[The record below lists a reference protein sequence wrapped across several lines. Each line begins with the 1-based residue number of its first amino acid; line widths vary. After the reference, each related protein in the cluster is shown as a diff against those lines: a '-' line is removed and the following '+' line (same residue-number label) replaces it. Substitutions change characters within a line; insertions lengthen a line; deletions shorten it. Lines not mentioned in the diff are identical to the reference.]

1 MKPETLALIIT
12 LVGLLIGSNGV
23 TMWRTEKILKTSQS
37 EQAKAMA
44 LQAQAT
50 AHSENVDAAAQIS
63 TTVLALLAPLQ
74 TQINDYEVKLRDAV
88 TYIAD
93 LRSDMT
99 KSGVKARPLP
109 PSLQNIVTDR
119 AA

>member
-1 MKPETLALIIT
+1 MSAEYLALVVT
-12 LVGLLIGSNGV
+12 MVGLLIGSNGI
-23 TMWRTEKILKTSQS
+23 TMWRTERILKTSQS

-44 LQAQAT
+44 VQATAT
-50 AHSENVDAAAQIS
+50 AHSENIDAAAQLS
-63 TTVLALLAPLQ
+63 QTVLGLLAPLQ
-74 TQINDYEVKLRDAV
+74 SQINDYEVKLRDAV

-99 KSGVKARPLP
+99 RSGVTARPLP
-109 PSLQNIVTDR
+109 KSLQAIVTDR